1 MKHSTTSATTAEIS
15 HITKEDIHNL
25 HFPHHEVLA
34 DQHTI
39 ENRKAHLER
48 AVVLGN
54 TYKGKTKII
63 FEDSESMHQIDTH
76 IWGLTE
82 KWVILKNGITIPI
95 RRIHDVKF

>member
-1 MKHSTTSATTAEIS
+1 MKHTSTTAEIS

-25 HFPHHEVLA
+25 QFPLHEVLS
-34 DQHTI
+34 DQQAI
-39 ENRKAHLER
+39 ENRKKHLEH

-63 FEDSESMHQIDTH
+63 FEDSVSMHQIDTH

-82 KWVILKNGITIPI
+82 KWVILKQGITIPI